1 MKIRFFSLLALLWAG
16 SLAAAAQSSSI
27 AGTWVLTAADKLL
40 PDGSRVSD
48 YGNNPHELVIF
59 TADGY
64 YSLQIYRADRLKFAS
79 GNKLKGTPEEYKD
92 ATLGMSIH
100 FGRYTVD
107 EEKHVITFHVDRA
120 AFPDWDDTT
129 RVAPYELK
137 GSELSWKVAPRP
149 DGSIPI
155 TVLRKVSAGDQPKV
169 SWPTTFEERNR
180 EGPARPPDL

>member
-16 SLAAAAQSSSI
+16 TLAATAQSSSI
-27 AGTWVLTAADKLL
+27 VGTWVLTAADKLL

-48 YGNNPHELVIF
+48 YGNNPHGLVIF

-79 GNKLKGTPEEYKD
+79 GDKLKGTPEEYRD

-100 FGRYTVD
+100 FGSYTVD
-107 EEKHVITFHVDRA
+107 TEKHIITFHTDRA
-120 AFPDWDDTT
+120 AFPNWDDTT
-129 RVAPYELK
+129 RVTPYELK
-137 GSELSWKVAPRP
+137 GGELSWKVAPRP

-155 TVLRKVSAGDQPKV
+155 TVLRRVSAGDQPKV
-169 SWPTTFEERNR
+169 SCPTTFEECSR
-180 EGPARPPDL
+180 EGSTRAPDL